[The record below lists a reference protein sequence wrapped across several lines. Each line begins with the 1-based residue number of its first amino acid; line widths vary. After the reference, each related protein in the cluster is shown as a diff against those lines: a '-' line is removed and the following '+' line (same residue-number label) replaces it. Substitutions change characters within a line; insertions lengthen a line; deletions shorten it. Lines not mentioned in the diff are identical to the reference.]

1 VRLFKVGNHSVSDRL
16 LTQEILETLRAD
28 RGQWGQ
34 QRVKLEKLQKMRQ
47 WLQRLGLA
55 ERQLY
60 SETTDS
66 D

>member
-1 VRLFKVGNHSVSDRL
+1 LKVGNHSVGDRL

-34 QRVKLEKLQKMRQ
+34 QRDKLEKMQKMRQ
-47 WLQRLGLA
+47 AIQRLGLSERRLDA
-55 ERQLY
+55 EA
-60 SETTDS
+60 SDS